1 MLAVQVKS
9 TVCGLGANPRPDKET
24 VFGDPVASLTTV
36 TVPLALPAAAGL
48 KFNVIEVLCAGDNT
62 IGVAAP
68 ASANAAPF
76 SLIWEIVTFEL
87 PVLVNT
93 TACDEV
99 LPTATLPKSKLAWL
113 TDKVL
118 TGATPVPLRLS
129 MFDEFAPLLSSLR
142 IPVTA
147 WADGGVNKTLKLVPC
162 PAASVKGTVRPLML
176 KPLPLIVT

>member
-1 MLAVQVKS
+1 VLAVQVKS

-48 KFNVIEVLCAGDNT
+48 KFTVIEVLCAGDNT

-99 LPTATLPKSKLAWL
+99 LPTAMFPKSRLFWL
-113 TDKVL
+113 IDKVRV
-118 TGATPVPLRLS
+118 GATPVPLRDTAVEKLTPS
-129 MFDEFAPLLSSLR
+129 LSSLR
-142 IPVTA
+142 TPVTA
-147 WADGGVNKTLKLVPC
+147 PSGTGFAGMEMSVIR
-162 PAASVKGTVRPLML
+162 AARLRRESRPL
-176 KPLPLIVT
+176 